1 MLDFIIINAEDKLV
15 KFLGVLDEEVLEEL
29 SLIKFEDFINLFFVL
44 VVVEFDIF
52 TFDIGLVL
60 FLDFKFFDDCVDE
73 DVDI

>member
-52 TFDIGLVL
+52 TFDFGLVL